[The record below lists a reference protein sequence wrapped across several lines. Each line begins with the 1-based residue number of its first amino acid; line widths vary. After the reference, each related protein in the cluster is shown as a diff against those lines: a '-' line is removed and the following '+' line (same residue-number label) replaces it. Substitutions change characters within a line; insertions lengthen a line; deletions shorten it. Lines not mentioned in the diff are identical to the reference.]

1 MLLLLLL
8 LIMLLL
14 LLLLLLLMLLLY
26 SGRADQA
33 CTDST
38 YNMLST
44 NFRIVLLRRSDRS
57 RKFLTSKRDAKPNP
71 WPLLRR
77 AFTIVKQQTMD
88 L

>member
-14 LLLLLLLMLLLY
+14 LLLLLLLLPRALI
-26 SGRADQA
+26 GRADQA

-44 NFRIVLLRRSDRS
+44 TFRIVLLRRSDRS
-57 RKFLTSKRDAKPNP
+57 RKLLTS
-71 WPLLRR
+71 
-77 AFTIVKQQTMD
+77 
-88 L
+88 